1 LLEAVPL
8 ESLAVIGGNAM
19 PSTSL
24 GTDTITNIIEYLILM
39 VCVGVLKP
47 IFDRQ
52 LEG

>member
-1 LLEAVPL
+1 LLAAVPL
-8 ESLAVIGGNAM
+8 ENLAVIGGNVM

-39 VCVGVLKP
+39 VCVGFLKFL
-47 IFDRQ
+47 FDWH